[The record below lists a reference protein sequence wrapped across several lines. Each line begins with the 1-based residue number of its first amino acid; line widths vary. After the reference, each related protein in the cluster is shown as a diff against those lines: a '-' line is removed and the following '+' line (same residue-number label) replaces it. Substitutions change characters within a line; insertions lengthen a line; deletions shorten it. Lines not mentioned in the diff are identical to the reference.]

1 MPLLGV
7 VMSGWL
13 LLGVVMNAIVG
24 GGYEWMVIVGVVM
37 SGWLLLGVVMNAI
50 VGGGWPL
57 LGVMS
62 GWPLLV
68 WL

>member
-24 GGYEWMVIVGVVM
+24 CGYEWMVIDVVM

-50 VGGGWPL
+50 VGGG
-57 LGVMS
+57 
-62 GWPLLV
+62 
-68 WL
+68 